1 MTERWTLTVSA
12 AQAGTRLDAF
22 CAAETG
28 VSRARIADW
37 VDQGQVRRNDRR
49 PVKASLRVAEGE
61 VWEVVAP
68 EPTALDTVAEEMP
81 LDIVF
86 EDDQVVVVNKPSG
99 LVVHPAPGHASGT
112 LVNGLLAHCDDLD
125 GVGDVLRP
133 GIVHRIDKET
143 SGLLVVTKT
152 NRAHATLSEQF
163 ATHTV
168 RRRYL
173 LLCARVSGQGLD
185 DRGTI
190 ASTHARHPV
199 DRKRFTGKLPE
210 GRRAVS
216 HYEVLERFRDGAM
229 LVACNLETGRTHQIR
244 MHLSEAGC
252 PLLGDEMYGGR
263 SVAETALIDRVALHA
278 ATLGFRHPDGR
289 ELDFEAALPD
299 DFSAALTALRAGRT
313 WRKSR

>member
-1 MTERWTLTVSA
+1 MLERWTLTVSPE
-12 AQAGTRLDAF
+12 QAGSRLDAF

-37 VDQGQVRRNDRR
+37 VASAQVWREDRKL
-49 PVKASLRVAEGE
+49 VKPSFRITEGE
-61 VWEVVAP
+61 VWTVEAP
-68 EPTALDTVAEEMP
+68 APAPLDTVAESMA

-99 LVVHPAPGHASGT
+99 LVVHPAAGHATGT

-143 SGLLVVTKT
+143 SGLIVVTKT
-152 NRAHATLSEQF
+152 NGAHATLSEQF
-163 ATHTV
+163 AQHTV
-168 RRRYL
+168 RRNYL
-173 LLCARVSGQGLD
+173 LLCARVSGQGLE

-190 ASTHARHPV
+190 ETTHARHPV
-199 DRKRFTGKLPE
+199 DRKRFTGRLAE
-210 GRRAVS
+210 GKRAVT
-216 HYEVLERFRDGAM
+216 HYEVRERFRDGAM
-229 LVACNLETGRTHQIR
+229 LVACRLETGRTHQIR

-263 SVAETALIDRVALHA
+263 SVAETALIDRVGLHA
-278 ATLGFRHPDGR
+278 ATLGFCHPDGR
-289 ELDFEAALPD
+289 ELDFEASLPD
-299 DFSAALTALRAGRT
+299 DFAAALAALRAGRT
-313 WRKSR
+313 WRKPR